1 MYYAAADVEWAGYS
15 KKPVQLGAILLDDE
29 GRELSRL
36 YRVIRPP
43 SGTEWRDIEF
53 MGISEDELRGAVPIA
68 AAVKEF
74 FKFIGKCR
82 QVYVWGEESKE
93 LLYRLKDRFCPGYEV
108 SIIVLQGREDVG
120 NSSFKKTCEKLGI
133 QLGKPLHHS
142 MNDCEYIRKMIGRLR
157 QTKKTAD
164 KVQNEAPRLK
174 YVKRE
179 EIKASV
185 EDSAFL
191 AVKGRTVFHRPECRF
206 VAGRAADELT
216 GYYDHLH
223 AKMSGLT
230 PCKCCRPEKEK
241 PKYSQSKPK
250 SPQAQLKPDKW
261 DTDNIRQYCESLE
274 LKCQVYDKIIYIFT
288 GAAEW
293 YFKRNSDKIVLHH
306 ENWLR
311 KKNYAKWEDGFHV
324 QEKRF
329 TDPKE
334 AIYYI
339 YCHDKKFMR
348 KKCGV

>member
-1 MYYAAADVEWAGYS
+1 MYYAAVDAEWTGKRN

-36 YRVIRPP
+36 HRVIRPP

-53 MGISEDELRGAVPIA
+53 MGLSEKELRGAVCIT
-68 AAVKEF
+68 AAVKDLF
-74 FKFIGKCR
+74 GFIGKCS

-93 LLYRLKDRFCPGYEV
+93 LLYSLRDGFCPEYEV
-108 SIIVLQGREDVG
+108 NITVLQGREDVG
-120 NSSFKKTCEKLGI
+120 HYSFEKTCARLGI
-133 QLGKPLHHS
+133 QLDKPLHHS
-142 MNDCEYIRKMIGRLR
+142 MNDCEYIMKLLGRIR
-157 QTKKTAD
+157 QAKKSAD
-164 KVQNEAPRLK
+164 KVTKEPPRLK
-174 YVKRE
+174 YVKRA
-179 EIKASV
+179 EIKAAV

-206 VAGRAADELT
+206 VSGRADNELV
-216 GYYDHLH
+216 GFYDHLH
-223 AKMSGLT
+223 ASMSGLA

-241 PKYSQSKPK
+241 HSQPKPK
-250 SPQAQLKPDKW
+250 TSETQPKTDKW
-261 DTDNIRQYCESLE
+261 DTENIRQYCESLE
-274 LKCQVYDKIIYIFT
+274 MKCKVYDKIIYIYT

-293 YFKRNSDKIVLHH
+293 YFMRNKDKIVLHH

-311 KKNYAKWEDGFHV
+311 KKNYAKWEDCFHV

-339 YCHDKKFMR
+339 YCHDKKLMR
-348 KKCGV
+348 TRCGV